1 MKNIYSNIVKVNNNN
16 LSKAIVYLKKNDLI
30 GVPTETVYGLAGNAY
45 SKQSI
50 KKIYNLKKRPSIN
63 PLIVHYYNIKKLLND
78 AVLNKNFFK
87 IYDKFC
93 PGPIT
98 FVLKKKKS
106 SEISNL
112 ATAKLNTIAVRFPSN
127 KVIRKLLKNINFPLA
142 IPSANKSG
150 GISPVSSKDV
160 AEEFGNKLK
169 LIIDDGNCELGIEST
184 VIDLT
189 EKIRVLRPGV
199 ISASKISKV
208 IRSKVLVLKN
218 SKNIIAPGSLKKHY
232 SPGIP
237 MKLNQK
243 KSSNNHAFIVFGN
256 RFKNTKNTFNLSKNS
271 NLNEAAKNLYKIFRV
286 IKNRNYKKIYVTRIP
301 NKGIG
306 IAINDRLKHASE
318 D

>member
-189 EKIRVLRPGV
+189 GKIRVLRPGV

>member
-63 PLIVHYYNIKKLLND
+63 PLIVHYYNIKRLLND

-189 EKIRVLRPGV
+189 GKIRVLRPGV

-208 IRSKVLVLKN
+208 IRSKVLGLKN

-256 RFKNTKNTFNLSKNS
+256 SFKNTKNTFNLSKKS